1 MIFIKKGNEFVN
13 LALVKKFELNKNVIT
28 FYFNLETEDY
38 TKFIFKNE
46 EEAEKYL
53 NTTILPILTRAL
65 PKG

>member
-13 LALVKKFELNKNVIT
+13 LSLVKKFELNKNVIT

-38 TKFIFKNE
+38 TEFIFKNE

-53 NTTILPILTRAL
+53 KTTILPMLIRVL
-65 PKG
+65 PK

>member
-1 MIFIKKGNEFVN
+1 MILFTKKENEFVN

-38 TKFIFKNE
+38 TEFIFKNE

-53 NTTILPILTRAL
+53 NTTILPLLMRAL
-65 PKG
+65 PK